1 MIQLLSIVK
10 KITFILFLI
19 IAFST
24 MEAQQTIQTVT
35 GEYYLKGI
43 METASG
49 FKLNEDST
57 FDFFFSYGAL
67 DRTGSGK
74 WQQQGNQVIFSSIN
88 NKQKEFSLLNSKIEA
103 NDKVTI
109 RIMDA
114 NPSLR
119 SHVYAVLVSGDTK
132 TEGMTNSKGEIIFS
146 RQEVD
151 HIQLVLEFCPE
162 KTFIF
167 NNSLKL
173 HNYFEFKI
181 EKGIMEVF
189 FDQLTLTLN
198 EEGFEGQHP
207 LLKPGTYRF
216 KKN

>member
-1 MIQLLSIVK
+1 
-10 KITFILFLI
+10 
-19 IAFST
+19 

-35 GEYYLKGI
+35 GEYYLKGV

-74 WQQQGNQVIFSSIN
+74 WQQQGNKVIFNSIN
-88 NKQKEFSLLNSKIEA
+88 NKTKEFSLLNSKIEQS
-103 NDKVTI
+103 DKVVI
-109 RIMDA
+109 KIMDA

-119 SHVYAVLVSGDTK
+119 SHVYAILVSGDTK
-132 TEGMTNSKGEIIFS
+132 TEGMTNSKGEISFP

-198 EEGFEGQHP
+198 EEGFEGHHP
-207 LLKPGTYRF
+207 LLNPGTYRF

>member
-1 MIQLLSIVK
+1 
-10 KITFILFLI
+10 
-19 IAFST
+19 

-35 GEYYLKGI
+35 GEYYLKGV

-74 WQQQGNQVIFSSIN
+74 WQQQGNKVIFNSIN
-88 NKQKEFSLLNSKIEA
+88 NKTKEFSLLNSKIEQS
-103 NDKVTI
+103 DKVVI
-109 RIMDA
+109 KIMDA

-119 SHVYAVLVSGDTK
+119 SHVYAILVSGDTK
-132 TEGMTNSKGEIIFS
+132 TEGMTNSKGEISFP

-207 LLKPGTYRF
+207 LLNPGTYRF

>member
-1 MIQLLSIVK
+1 
-10 KITFILFLI
+10 
-19 IAFST
+19 

-35 GEYYLKGI
+35 GEYYLKGV

-74 WQQQGNQVIFSSIN
+74 WQQQGNKVIFNSIN
-88 NKQKEFSLLNSKIEA
+88 NKTKEFSLLNSKIEQS
-103 NDKVTI
+103 DKVVI
-109 RIMDA
+109 KIMDA

-119 SHVYAVLVSGDTK
+119 SHVYAILVSGDTK
-132 TEGMTNSKGEIIFS
+132 TEGMTNSKGEISFP

>member
-10 KITFILFLI
+10 KITLILFLI

>member
-1 MIQLLSIVK
+1 
-10 KITFILFLI
+10 
-19 IAFST
+19 
-24 MEAQQTIQTVT
+24 MEAQQTIQTLT
-35 GEYYLKGI
+35 GEYYLKGV

-49 FKLNEDST
+49 FKLNEDSI

-74 WQQQGNQVIFSSIN
+74 WQQQGNKVIFNSIN
-88 NKQKEFSLLNSKIEA
+88 NKTKEFSLLNSKIEQS
-103 NDKVTI
+103 DKVVI
-109 RIMDA
+109 KIMDA

-119 SHVYAVLVSGDTK
+119 SHVYAILVSGDTK
-132 TEGMTNSKGEIIFS
+132 TEGMTNSKGEISFP

-207 LLKPGTYRF
+207 LLNPGTYRF

>member
-10 KITFILFLI
+10 KITLILFLI

-198 EEGFEGQHP
+198 EEGVEGQHP